1 MWQLNCLL
9 LYRDYKDFKKHLLTK
24 VSIKKNFSEYI
35 SRQLKEHQHKI
46 RSKTGILLEIT
57 VFKWLIVSLT
67 PRKFLLWQQYQFYLF
82 QLASCLSVNLLWC
95 QECTFYCALRKRCTV
110 FSEGTDVH
118 IQQYIHHIDLNLCQS
133 LYYYG
138 KVNVELEKNTTN
150 LTVFMVLVI

>member
-1 MWQLNCLL
+1 METTLHVNEFNFINQENEEITKIHWRIININFKENMWQLNCLL

-67 PRKFLLWQQYQFYLF
+67 PRKFWLWQQYHFYLF
-82 QLASCLSVNLLWC
+82 
-95 QECTFYCALRKRCTV
+95 
-110 FSEGTDVH
+110 
-118 IQQYIHHIDLNLCQS
+118 
-133 LYYYG
+133 
-138 KVNVELEKNTTN
+138 
-150 LTVFMVLVI
+150 